1 MQQEATKEVN
11 FQKEHTHVHKYTYR
25 GLDKSCFVIVM
36 QKDMNHH
43 LERGG
48 GGEGQNSAPLISYSI
63 DCGYVYH
70 SNVQKSSP

>member
-43 LERGG
+43 LERGREGERERGG
-48 GGEGQNSAPLISYSI
+48 GGERDKIA
-63 DCGYVYH
+63 H
-70 SNVQKSSP
+70 R